1 MKTTRFAA
9 LLALYLEAPMGFG
22 LLSMKLR
29 RTLPLS
35 LTSPGLR
42 LRFKVQCRVRTLM
55 LNQDPHRSAP
65 WGSNPTAGSTPLG
78 DWVRTPAT
86 SQT

>member
-55 LNQDPHRSAP
+55 LNQDPHRSARM
-65 WGSNPTAGSTPLG
+65 GLG
-78 DWVRTPAT
+78 VRTLQRDRHPCRGDG
-86 SQT
+86 

>member
-22 LLSMKLR
+22 LLSMKL
-29 RTLPLS
+29 LS

-55 LNQDPHRSAP
+55 LNQDPHRSARM
-65 WGSNPTAGSTPLG
+65 GLG
-78 DWVRTPAT
+78 VRTLRVVRGDG
-86 SQT
+86 